1 MKIFKRSVV
10 WVLLW
15 GLMFNLGCQKSHE
28 GKTYVIHPGDN
39 DQYELQNRL
48 INAVPGDV
56 IQLEK
61 GIYTFNTELSVVED
75 NITIRGRGHED
86 TILSFKDQEIGSEG
100 IRVTGNAFVIE
111 NLAVEDTVGN
121 AIKVLGAEGVIF
133 RGVRVEWT
141 NGTDSDNGAYGIY
154 PVQCSDVLIE
164 YCIARAASDAGIY
177 VGQSRNVI
185 VRRNL
190 AEMNVAGIEIENTI
204 GADVYENVATNNT
217 GGLLVFDLPG
227 LEVINGRDIRVY
239 NNRIV
244 GNNTPNFATE
254 GTMVAGVPT
263 GTGLMVMATDRVE
276 VFENEISDND
286 STAISVVSFLI
297 TGRKISQ
304 SRYDPYPEGIYL
316 YDNSYQ
322 GGGTNPKGE
331 VATELLP
338 HLGKPFPNIFYDG
351 IINPDRP
358 MSEDSPVLVIDE
370 KEGTT
375 FANVNLESFTQ
386 ENVDAGTYQ
395 ISRDIHAHSGAM
407 SRLASIVLNPLKKLP
422 SDLSQTANIYR
433 SAPRLLSE
441 WGLFKG
447 ALAEQ
452 APVEG
457 VLPYELNAHLF
468 SDYTTKRRFIR
479 LPKGQK
485 MKYHAKDS
493 FEFPVGTVIAKTFS
507 YPTDMRDSGLGE
519 SLLETRIEFREAS
532 GWYGYSYIWNDEQT
546 DADLSLGG
554 GSLDVSWIHKDGQER
569 ALKYVVPDANQC
581 IACHSS
587 YKTFEPIG
595 TTARNLNRVGK
606 QGGENQL
613 TLWNHLGLIDGLAS
627 DPPRMANYEDSN
639 SGSLDDRARA
649 WLDVNCAHCHRP
661 GGSARSSGLHFQYGQ
676 QNMEKL
682 GVWKSPVATGRGSGG
697 RLYDIVPG
705 KPEQSILMHRIES
718 SETGVR
724 MPNLAR
730 SIPHLEGVELIR
742 NWILEMNPTEDF

>member
-100 IRVTGNAFVIE
+100 IRVTGNAFGIE
-111 NLAVEDTVGN
+111 YLAVEDTVGN

-164 YCIARAASDAGIY
+164 DCIARAASDAGIY

-263 GTGLMVMATDRVE
+263 GTGLMIMATDRVE

-304 SRYDPYPEGIYL
+304 TRYDPYPEGIYL
-316 YDNSYQ
+316 YD
-322 GGGTNPKGE
+322 
-331 VATELLP
+331 
-338 HLGKPFPNIFYDG
+338 
-351 IINPDRP
+351 
-358 MSEDSPVLVIDE
+358 
-370 KEGTT
+370 
-375 FANVNLESFTQ
+375 
-386 ENVDAGTYQ
+386 
-395 ISRDIHAHSGAM
+395 
-407 SRLASIVLNPLKKLP
+407 
-422 SDLSQTANIYR
+422 
-433 SAPRLLSE
+433 
-441 WGLFKG
+441 
-447 ALAEQ
+447 
-452 APVEG
+452 
-457 VLPYELNAHLF
+457 
-468 SDYTTKRRFIR
+468 
-479 LPKGQK
+479 
-485 MKYHAKDS
+485 
-493 FEFPVGTVIAKTFS
+493 
-507 YPTDMRDSGLGE
+507 
-519 SLLETRIEFREAS
+519 
-532 GWYGYSYIWNDEQT
+532 
-546 DADLSLGG
+546 
-554 GSLDVSWIHKDGQER
+554 
-569 ALKYVVPDANQC
+569 
-581 IACHSS
+581 
-587 YKTFEPIG
+587 
-595 TTARNLNRVGK
+595 
-606 QGGENQL
+606 
-613 TLWNHLGLIDGLAS
+613 
-627 DPPRMANYEDSN
+627 
-639 SGSLDDRARA
+639 
-649 WLDVNCAHCHRP
+649 
-661 GGSARSSGLHFQYGQ
+661 
-676 QNMEKL
+676 
-682 GVWKSPVATGRGSGG
+682 
-697 RLYDIVPG
+697 
-705 KPEQSILMHRIES
+705 
-718 SETGVR
+718 
-724 MPNLAR
+724 
-730 SIPHLEGVELIR
+730 
-742 NWILEMNPTEDF
+742 